1 MNAINTQTQKALV
14 VLGGSAL
21 GVVLAGFVKHK
32 GSIAML
38 PKGSKTN
45 IKATNNFSYSELE
58 FYDTIPPEYMANATK
73 LLENLQVIR
82 DALNAP
88 ITIIS
93 GYRSAARNAAVGGKD
108 RSLHLQAAAADITV
122 KGFTSTQVYEAV
134 SKLIK
139 DGKVYNG
146 GLGVYNDFVHYD
158 VRGEHT
164 GHKQGSRW
172 DERTQP
178 VR

>member
-1 MNAINTQTQKALV
+1 MRTSPTKTALTA
-14 VLGGSAL
+14 LGGCSL
-21 GVVLAGFVKHK
+21 GVVVVGFIKHIK
-32 GSIAML
+32 DKAML
-38 PKGSKTN
+38 DKSAKTN
-45 IKATNNFSYSELE
+45 IKATANFSYSELE
-58 FYDTIPPEYMANATK
+58 FYDTIPAEYIANATK

-82 DALNAP
+82 DALGSP
-88 ITIIS
+88 IVIIS

-108 RSLHLQAAAADITV
+108 RSLHLQAAAADIKV
-122 KGFTSTQVYEAV
+122 KGFTSTQVYETI

-164 GHKQGSRW
+164 GHKQGARW